1 MGMRCGAGNLLCTR
15 LPDRYYL
22 VLVLAPSAQAARA
35 AFVLRRAADK
45 LAREL

>member
-1 MGMRCGAGNLLCTR
+1 MRCNAGKVLCTR
-15 LPDRYYL
+15 LPDGYYL

-35 AFVLRRAADK
+35 AVTLRRAADK